1 MTEKFPNG
9 LAVAMERAGMGPTEL
24 ARRLN
29 QTKQDVSRWAKGE
42 RRLPP
47 EVANIAAPILNTS
60 AAALLLLTEAAPTR
74 VFLGGR
80 IGAGGAIDTSTDQ
93 SEPSV
98 QYEVETMVQVP
109 DASIAYQVVG
119 DSMLPIFEPDTV
131 IICRA
136 HTQDVAQHIGRR
148 VAVGTVEHGR
158 QLKILHQGSRSD
170 LFDLISLNQAY
181 PTMRD
186 VKVEWVAR
194 IAAIIPADEW
204 RIIERRIQVE
214 AANGARLKKPSQR
227 RRSV

>member
-1 MTEKFPNG
+1 
-9 LAVAMERAGMGPTEL
+9 MERAGIGPTDL
-24 ARRLN
+24 ARRLSA
-29 QTKQDVSRWAKGE
+29 TKQDVSRWAKGE

-60 AAALLLLTEAAPTR
+60 AAALLLLNEAKPTR
-74 VFLGGR
+74 VFLGGK
-80 IGAGGAIDTSTDQ
+80 IGAGGAIDTSSEQ
-93 SEPSV
+93 AEPSV
-98 QYEVETMVQVP
+98 RYEVETMVQVP

-136 HTQDVAQHIGRR
+136 HTQEVAQHIGRR
-148 VAVGTVEHGR
+148 VAVGTTEHGR
-158 QLKILHQGSRSD
+158 QLKILHQGSKPN

-186 VKVEWVAR
+186 VRVEWVAR

-204 RIIERRIQVE
+204 RIIERRIQME
-214 AANGARLKKPSQR
+214 AVNEARLKKPSQR
-227 RRSV
+227 QARGRA

>member
-1 MTEKFPNG
+1 MLSRVTEKFPNG

-214 AANGARLKKPSQR
+214 AANARA
-227 RRSV
+227 